1 MTQTTKDA
9 PTTKI
14 INPNYILLDT
24 WSTISFTRKNN
35 HVQNIQPFYS
45 GEELREYINGG
56 NQSYVHTA
64 TLKCHPLNFLIEQSL
79 VSILSFV
86 TVVSKLR
93 ITIDTEMDS
102 TINAHLDDGTIIIS
116 RNLEEAYTTVT
127 RPMRPLV
134 KSKLRTLPFSAQYRS
149 TSHASDDNKLKEWT
163 KQEYFK
169 NL

>member
-24 WSTISFTRKNN
+24 CSTISFTRNNN

-45 GEELREYINGG
+45 GEELRSYTNGG
-56 NQSYVHTA
+56 NQDYVHTA
-64 TLKCHPLNFLIEQSL
+64 ALKCHPLNFLNKQSL
-79 VSILSFV
+79 VRMLSFV
-86 TVVSKLR
+86 TVVSKFR
-93 ITIDTEMDS
+93 VTIDTEMYP

-134 KSKLRTLPFSAQYRS
+134 KSKLRTVPFSAHYRS